1 MELVIEGLKLTPC
14 NSGFVGARDAI
25 LAADEAINGG
35 VNQCLIWQ
43 VFARRG
49 LGYSASSGETDSII
63 DQEVAFDMPPNS
75 MLPCSQNVS
84 NFTVYPNPS
93 NGSMTIAGSNNIE
106 EATIKVFDLNGRIV
120 FSEKR
125 SLFGVTKMEMT
136 NLRTGIYI
144 MQITT
149 NTTTYKQKIIIE

>member
-1 MELVIEGLKLTPC
+1 
-14 NSGFVGARDAI
+14 
-25 LAADEAINGG
+25 
-35 VNQCLIWQ
+35 
-43 VFARRG
+43 
-49 LGYSASSGETDSII
+49 
-63 DQEVAFDMPPNS
+63 
-75 MLPCSQNVS
+75 
-84 NFTVYPNPS
+84 
-93 NGSMTIAGSNNIE
+93 MTIAGSNNIE